1 MTNSNRSKLTL
12 GDVLRSLARH
22 TTKAFLVLCLVI
34 LCTIGWIVFKPSEYE
49 SIAKIYVRVGRENNT
64 LDPSATTGQTVNI
77 AQTFASEINSML
89 QIIGSSETA
98 SLVAKNIGVETILAN
113 DLASA
118 ADDPNDSKSSV
129 ERGKSL
135 SEKFKG
141 WVRTAKNTV
150 LPGRFSESPD
160 EEAVRLLLERS
171 TFSAPKNSN
180 VIEICCKAGHPEL
193 ARAIASSW
201 TNAFIGE
208 HLRVSRTEGSFYF
221 FTRHTEEIESR
232 LLQIDQE
239 LKEAKS
245 AAGLVSIAGARKLL
259 ESQSNSIHSRLL
271 ENQASLDAAQAKTEK
286 LEAILSSLP
295 DRLET
300 DQKTAQSPEGW
311 FDLRAKLFELEIRE
325 HELKAKY
332 AATNAEVVAVENQ
345 RKQVEKILE
354 SQEST
359 SAETASGPNPTYQLF
374 QQALLN
380 EQALVVSL
388 LAEQETLEGQRKE
401 NLAELI
407 ALNENAV
414 RIADLERQQLNLD
427 TAYRESAAS
436 TEQARTLQAMEQA
449 NVSSVSRLQNAS
461 YSTIPAG
468 LGRMKTLLLGMCLA
482 MIAAAGYTGLAE
494 YFDRSFVTAS
504 QVEQSLDLPVLVS
517 IPQSRRHYRE
527 VGW

>member
-1 MTNSNRSKLTL
+1 MTNPNRSNLTP

-22 TTKAFLVLCLVI
+22 TKKAFLVFCLVV
-34 LCTIGWIVFKPSEYE
+34 LGTIGWIVFKPSEYE

-77 AQTFASEINSML
+77 SQTFASEINSML
-89 QIIGSSETA
+89 QIIGSNETA
-98 SLVAKNIGVETILAN
+98 SLVAKNVGVKTILAN
-113 DLASA
+113 DIADA
-118 ADDPNDSKSSV
+118 ADDQSSTELSD
-129 ERGKSL
+129 ERVHSL
-135 SEKFKG
+135 SRQFKS
-141 WVRTAKNTV
+141 WIRMAKNMV

-208 HLRVSRTEGSFYF
+208 HLRISRTEGSLYF
-221 FTRHTEEIESR
+221 FTQHTEEIERR
-232 LLQIDQE
+232 LLQVDEE
-239 LKEAKS
+239 LKEAKTK
-245 AAGLVSIAGARKLL
+245 AGLVSIAGARKLL

-286 LEAILSSLP
+286 LEAILDSLP
-295 DRLET
+295 DRVET
-300 DQKTAQSPEGW
+300 DQKTEQSPEGW

-325 HELKAKY
+325 HELKSKY
-332 AATNAEVVAVENQ
+332 AASNSEVIAIENQ

-354 SQEST
+354 SQAPS
-359 SAETASGPNPTYQLF
+359 SAESVSGPNPTFQLF

-388 LAEQETLEGQRKE
+388 LAEKETLESQRKA
-401 NLAELI
+401 NLVELK
-407 ALNENAV
+407 ALNDSAV
-414 RIADLERQQLNLD
+414 RIADLERQQLILD

-449 NVSSVSRLQNAS
+449 NVSSVNRLQNAS

-468 LGRMKTLLLGMCLA
+468 LGRMKTLLLGICLA
-482 MIAAAGYTGLAE
+482 IVAAAGFTALAE

-504 QVEQSLDLPVLVS
+504 QVEQSLHLPVLVS
-517 IPQSRRHYRE
+517 IPQGRRQYRE